1 MPNHVFGY
9 GGLQEMNVELQEL
22 PVNPWGSPQR
32 IGLTHVSDEI
42 SFRLINEG
50 TSELFTS
57 TFPGPVKSEPLPMP
71 SQNGLGLH
79 DDEGLGPMTPNT

>member
-9 GGLQEMNVELQEL
+9 SGLRNMNVDFQQF
-22 PVNPWGSPQR
+22 PVNSRGAPQR
-32 IGLTHVSDEI
+32 IGLIHRSNEI
-42 SFRLINEG
+42 SNRWINEG